1 MIKIKNASGL
11 SSAKTSHLCHLSNWF
26 IDHKDCERNANDT
39 CVKINWMTFCVGW
52 KFLFNFFGNFR
63 EVDEETF
70 LKCFLS
76 KLIRRDT
83 VMIIKEFSTM
93 PSTYQMYNSQWSLLA
108 DGASVFELFK
118 HMFECKNIKKKKPT
132 LSSN

>member
-1 MIKIKNASGL
+1 MPVVCRLLRHLICVTLVTGSLTIKTAKGMLMIL
-11 SSAKTSHLCHLSNWF
+11 VL
-26 IDHKDCERNANDT
+26 
-39 CVKINWMTFCVGW
+39 KINWMTFCVGW

-93 PSTYQMYNSQWSLLA
+93 TSTYQMFNSQWSLLA

-118 HMFECKNIKKKKPT
+118 HMF
-132 LSSN
+132 